1 MCRVPDDVGGLMGY
15 LQFLSAIKDPKH
27 EEIDSMLTWI
37 GGAVDSEGFD
47 LNAINRALRYRSIR
61 STG

>member
-1 MCRVPDDVGGLMGY
+1 MGY

-47 LNAINRALRYRSIR
+47 LNAINRALRYRSTR